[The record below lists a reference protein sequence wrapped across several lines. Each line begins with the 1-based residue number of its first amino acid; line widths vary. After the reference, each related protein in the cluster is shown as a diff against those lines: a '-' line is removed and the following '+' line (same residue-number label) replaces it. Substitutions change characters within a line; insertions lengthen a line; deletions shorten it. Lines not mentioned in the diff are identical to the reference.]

1 MKNQKT
7 LNALRKKAGLGICE
21 SSRMPNLNKVGELLT
36 ELGIENNVTT
46 WSCTKWTSAAGYR
59 YYTSGG
65 TREYNGY
72 RLKVPQIN
80 MNIDSTETYYSWNT
94 ERYAADLIRII
105 NSNLKTTNNES
116 TIPILVHRWPRLLCE
131 QNERVQ

>member
-1 MKNQKT
+1 MGNYSYISSVIMREMKNQKT

-36 ELGIENNVTT
+36 ELGIQNDVTT
-46 WSCTKWTSAAGYR
+46 WSCTKWTSPAGYR

-80 MNIDSTETYYSWNT
+80 LNINSTDTYYSWNT
-94 ERYAADLIRII
+94 VHYAKELVELI
-105 NSNLKTTNNES
+105 NKT
-116 TIPILVHRWPRLLCE
+116 L
-131 QNERVQ
+131 

>member
-36 ELGIENNVTT
+36 ELGIENQVQR
-46 WSCTKWTSAAGYR
+46 WSCTKWTSAGGYR

-65 TREYNGY
+65 TRDYNGY
-72 RLKVPQIN
+72 KLKVPQIKLD
-80 MNIDSTETYYSWNT
+80 ITSTDTYYSWNT
-94 ERYAADLIRII
+94 KHFAKKLVELID
-105 NSNLKTTNNES
+105 KT
-116 TIPILVHRWPRLLCE
+116 L
-131 QNERVQ
+131 

>member
-7 LNALRKKAGLGICE
+7 LEALRKKACGSG
-21 SSRMPNLNKVGELLT
+21 RMPNLNKVADLLK
-36 ELGIENNVTT
+36 EVGVQCSVMN
-46 WSCTKWTSAAGYR
+46 WSCEKWTSAAGCTYS
-59 YYTSGG
+59 TSGG

-94 ERYAADLIRII
+94 ERYAEELVKLIDTKI
-105 NSNLKTTNNES
+105 
-116 TIPILVHRWPRLLCE
+116 
-131 QNERVQ
+131 